1 MGTNNKWP
9 RRKLRCASQ
18 AEILRAH
25 QRDDDFVKD
34 LRDKLAETLQNLSVR
49 HALSRC
55 IQSDIPFKLLY
66 FVFTSGMG
74 NQTLGEE
81 YTGIVQA
88 DLEARRVPTLTVRVL
103 AAILECLGERTLL
116 GLLGQLQARVNHPQS
131 ELTPAAATF
140 LNASLSKLRMM
151 IPVIILLHKGLF
163 YLYGRYYSLGRRIAG
178 LDHAKVTIT
187 HICNSV
193 PTLVLPFFMEYDLQV
208 YGHRPVDTVSWGL
221 KLLGVATLIQSLLK
235 IWQTSNTQ
243 DVNTA
248 TVSSAQSIDH
258 SCQMCFEARATTTT
272 LCGHLFCWSC
282 LSEWL
287 RVKPQCPYC
296 REHMPPSRIIHMMNL

>member
-178 LDHAKVTIT
+178 LDHAKV
-187 HICNSV
+187 
-193 PTLVLPFFMEYDLQV
+193 